1 MLNRGA
7 QGLMATLRHTFDV
20 AFLAL
25 ESTNM
30 FLEKFGLR
38 VSDSPLSFLAHFL

>member
-1 MLNRGA
+1 
-7 QGLMATLRHTFDV
+7 MASLRHTFDV

-25 ESTNM
+25 EGTHT

-38 VSDSPLSFLAHFL
+38 VSDSPLSFLAHFLKQ